1 MNQNERLTKAS
12 FTALKDYMG
21 LKPEETLL
29 IITDETKSEIAGALH
44 KAGKELCKE
53 SFLIEMKSR
62 EINGQEPPEQIADL
76 MKSVDV
82 VICPTEK
89 SLTHTNARREAS
101 ALGVRVATM
110 PGISIETMVRCLNA
124 NADKIIELTRTIAKK
139 LSATSVIHVTSEA
152 GTDIS
157 MPMKGRK
164 ILESTG
170 VLRNKGESGN
180 LPSGEVYLAPW
191 EDKSNGVVIVDGSM
205 AGIGM
210 VENAIR
216 IEVINGYA
224 EKITGGEEAKLL
236 TAMLD
241 KAGREARA
249 VAEFGFGTNYKAQLC
264 GEILEDEKVFG
275 TIHIAFGNNVSMG
288 GNVTVSSHLDGLI
301 KNPDVYFD
309 DVAVMKKGKLV

>member
-1 MNQNERLTKAS
+1 MNQKEELQKAS
-12 FTALKDYMG
+12 LKALEDYMG

-29 IITDETKSEIAGALH
+29 IITDETRTEIAGALH
-44 KAGKELCKE
+44 TAGKKLCKE
-53 SFLIEMKSR
+53 SLLVEMKSR
-62 EINGQEPPEQIADL
+62 NINGEEPPKQVADL
-76 MKSVDV
+76 MKTADV

-101 ALGVRVATM
+101 SLGVRVATM

-124 NADKIIELTRTIAKK
+124 DAERIIGLTKTIAEK
-139 LSATSVIHVTSEA
+139 LRVTSEIRVVSDA
-152 GTDIS
+152 GTDVIL
-157 MPMKGRK
+157 PMKSRK

-170 VLRNKGESGN
+170 VLRNKGDSGN

-191 EDKSNGVVIVDGSM
+191 ENISNGVVIVDGSM

-210 VENAIR
+210 VKEHIK
-216 IEVINGYA
+216 IEVVNGYA
-224 EKITGGEEAKLL
+224 EKITGGEEARLL

-241 KAGREARA
+241 KAGRDARA

-288 GNVTVSSHLDGLI
+288 GNITVSSHLDGLI